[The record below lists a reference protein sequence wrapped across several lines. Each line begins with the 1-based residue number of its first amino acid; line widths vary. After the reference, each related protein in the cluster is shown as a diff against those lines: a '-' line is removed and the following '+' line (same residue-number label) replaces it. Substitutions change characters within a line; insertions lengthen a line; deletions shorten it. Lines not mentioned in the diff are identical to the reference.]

1 MPSCCVQQ
9 SRYFVRNKRGILT
22 RKIKMNILILVTA
35 WSLIL
40 YRDGDRMV
48 TKGEYHANKIVCR
61 TE

>member
-1 MPSCCVQQ
+1 MLNFCVQQ
-9 SRYFVRNKRGILT
+9 SRYFVRYKRKRLT
-22 RKIKMNILILVTA
+22 CNIKMNILILVTA